1 MRKVVITFGLISGFT
16 IACFG
21 WIIGW
26 LCMVDMVSLDR
37 TEWIGYASMLIA
49 LSMVFFGIK
58 SYRDNYAGGKITFW
72 KGIQIGL
79 LISLIAGVMYWGGA
93 QAFSIANPGFQA
105 KFIQKYTEHTIGNM
119 QAQGSSQEEI
129 DKATANIALMQKL
142 FQNPLLFFLVCM
154 VEFLPVG
161 IIVTLV
167 SAALLRRKE
176 VLPAA
181 A

>member
-1 MRKVVITFGLISGFT
+1 
-16 IACFG
+16 
-21 WIIGW
+21 
-26 LCMVDMVSLDR
+26 
-37 TEWIGYASMLIA
+37 
-49 LSMVFFGIK
+49 
-58 SYRDNYAGGKITFW
+58 
-72 KGIQIGL
+72 
-79 LISLIAGVMYWGGA
+79 
-93 QAFSIANPGFQA
+93 
-105 KFIQKYTEHTIGNM
+105 M